1 MSATD
6 VAAYPRWENSRVA
19 SCTSRSRMGSLDGT
33 MVREYSLT
41 MVTAHTTRTIRCTP
55 EAFLGMVMDIE
66 RYAEVDD
73 KIRPVYWSRRTGNV
87 LEFQF
92 RPKLPGLP
100 FPAPKLVQRVEL
112 TPRERVDITN
122 APLPRNKI
130 GNRMSRFKAS
140 FVCNPVDGM
149 TTVTR
154 TIEMSFPAPMR
165 RLLEPVLKGRL
176 QAAVEDEMDR
186 ATARVECSNVR

>member
-1 MSATD
+1 
-6 VAAYPRWENSRVA
+6 
-19 SCTSRSRMGSLDGT
+19 
-33 MVREYSLT
+33 
-41 MVTAHTTRTIRCTP
+41 MVTAQTTRTVRCTP
-55 EAFLGMVMDIE
+55 ETFLDLVMDIE

-112 TPRERVDITN
+112 TPGKRIDITN
-122 APLPRNKI
+122 ASLPHNKI
-130 GNRMSRFKAS
+130 ANRISRFNAS
-140 FVCNPVDGM
+140 FVCNPVDGA
-149 TTVTR
+149 TAVTR
-154 TIEMSFPAPMR
+154 TIEMTFRGPMR
-165 RLLEPVLKGRL
+165 WLLEPILKPRL

-186 ATARVECSNVR
+186 ATARLERASAR